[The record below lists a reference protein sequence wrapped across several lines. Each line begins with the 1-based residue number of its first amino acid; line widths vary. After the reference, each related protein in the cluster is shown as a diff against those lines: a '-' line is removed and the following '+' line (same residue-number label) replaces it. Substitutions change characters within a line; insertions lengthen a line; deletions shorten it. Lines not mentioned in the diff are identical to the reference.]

1 MWVYLNGEILD
12 SAEAKI
18 SPLDRGFTFGEG
30 VYEGITSYDKNF
42 FLFNEHL
49 DRLKSSLEKTFIP
62 YPKELSNLENLL
74 SDLHDKNGF
83 SNQFFYI
90 QITRGVQEFRAH
102 QDNKLRAP
110 TVFITSQNLEL
121 NPYRITP
128 EKKGLR
134 VRLEEDIRWAR
145 CDIKTTSLIGNV
157 LSLHDQTKDKVD
169 EILFHKN
176 GIIHEGSKSNVFF
189 VKENIVY
196 TPSLKHNI
204 LPGVTRAYVIRLL
217 KKNKIT
223 LCEDSIPLDFIY
235 KSDEIWLTSSTKE
248 IQPIESIGD
257 YKIPKKNSDLLIWR
271 RILESFDD
279 S

>member
-1 MWVYLNGEILD
+1 MWVYLNGEITD
-12 SAEAKI
+12 SSEAKI

-30 VYEGITSYDKNF
+30 VYEVITSYDKNF
-42 FLFNEHL
+42 FLFCEHL

-62 YPKELSNLENLL
+62 YPKELSNLENIL

-83 SNQFFYI
+83 SNQSFYI
-90 QITRGVQEFRAH
+90 QITRGVQEFRSH
-102 QDNKLRAP
+102 QDNILKAL

-121 NPYRITP
+121 NPYRINP

-134 VRLEEDIRWAR
+134 ARLEEDIRWAR
-145 CDIKTTSLIGNV
+145 CDIKTTGLIGNV
-157 LSLHDQTKDKVD
+157 LSLHDQTKDEVD

-223 LCEDSIPLDFIY
+223 LFEDTIPLDFIY

-271 RILESFDD
+271 RILESFDG

>member
-90 QITRGVQEFRAH
+90 QITRGVQEFRSH
-102 QDNKLRAP
+102 QDNILRAP

-121 NPYRITP
+121 NPYRINP

-145 CDIKTTSLIGNV
+145 CDIKTTGLIGNV
-157 LSLHDQTKDKVD
+157 LPLHDQTKDQVD
-169 EILFHKN
+169 EIIFHKDGKIN
-176 GIIHEGSKSNVFF
+176 EGSKSNVFF
-189 VKENIVY
+189 VKDNVVY
-196 TPSLKHNI
+196 TPSLKQNI
-204 LPGVTRAYVIRLL
+204 LPGVTRAFVIELL
-217 KKNKIT
+217 KENKIP
-223 LCEDSIPLDFIY
+223 LFEESIPLSFIHD
-235 KSDEIWLTSSTKE
+235 SDEIWLTSSTKE
-248 IQPIESIGD
+248 IQPIEIIDD
-257 YKIPKKNSDLLIWR
+257 YKLPKKNSDLLIWKR
-271 RILESFDD
+271 LLNSFNQL
-279 S
+279 

>member
-90 QITRGVQEFRAH
+90 QITRGVQEFRSH
-102 QDNKLRAP
+102 QDNILRAP

-121 NPYRITP
+121 NPYRINP

-145 CDIKTTSLIGNV
+145 CDIKTTGLIGNV
-157 LSLHDQTKDKVD
+157 LPLHDQTKDQVD
-169 EILFHKN
+169 EIIFHKDGKIN
-176 GIIHEGSKSNVFF
+176 EGSKSNVFF
-189 VKENIVY
+189 VKDNVVY
-196 TPSLKHNI
+196 TPSLKQNI
-204 LPGVTRAYVIRLL
+204 LPGVTRAFVIELL
-217 KKNKIT
+217 KKNKIP
-223 LCEDSIPLDFIY
+223 LFEESIPLSFIHD
-235 KSDEIWLTSSTKE
+235 SDEIWLTSSTKE
-248 IQPIESIGD
+248 IQPIEIIDD
-257 YKIPKKNSDLLIWR
+257 YKLPKKNSDLLIWKR
-271 RILESFDD
+271 LLNSFNQL
-279 S
+279 

>member
-30 VYEGITSYDKNF
+30 VYEGITSYEKNF

-62 YPKELSNLENLL
+62 YPKELSNLENIL

-90 QITRGVQEFRAH
+90 QITRGVQEFRSH

-121 NPYRITP
+121 NPYRINP

-134 VRLEEDIRWAR
+134 E
-145 CDIKTTSLIGNV
+145 
-157 LSLHDQTKDKVD
+157 HFQ
-169 EILFHKN
+169 
-176 GIIHEGSKSNVFF
+176 SNLW
-189 VKENIVY
+189 
-196 TPSLKHNI
+196 S
-204 LPGVTRAYVIRLL
+204 
-217 KKNKIT
+217 
-223 LCEDSIPLDFIY
+223 
-235 KSDEIWLTSSTKE
+235 
-248 IQPIESIGD
+248 
-257 YKIPKKNSDLLIWR
+257 
-271 RILESFDD
+271 
-279 S
+279 

>member
-74 SDLHDKNGF
+74 SDLYDKNGF

-90 QITRGVQEFRAH
+90 QITRGVQEFRSH
-102 QDNKLRAP
+102 QDNSIKAP

-121 NPYRITP
+121 NPYRINP
-128 EKKGLR
+128 DKKGLR

-145 CDIKTTSLIGNV
+145 CDIKTTGLIGNV
-157 LSLHDQTKDKVD
+157 LPLHDQTKDQVD
-169 EILFHKN
+169 EIIFHKDGKIN
-176 GIIHEGSKSNVFF
+176 EESKSNVFF
-189 VKENIVY
+189 VKDNVVY
-196 TPSLKHNI
+196 TPSLKQNI
-204 LPGVTRAYVIRLL
+204 LPGVTRAFVIELL
-217 KKNKIT
+217 KKNKIP
-223 LCEDSIPLDFIY
+223 LFEESIPLSFIHD
-235 KSDEIWLTSSTKE
+235 SDEIWLTSSTKE
-248 IQPIESIGD
+248 IQPIEIIDD
-257 YKIPKKNSDLLIWR
+257 YKLPKKNSDLLIWKR
-271 RILESFDD
+271 LLNSFNQL
-279 S
+279 